1 MSLEKKVKKR
11 VEVPLVEALR
21 KYGDRDSA
29 RFHMPGHKGR
39 ELGRLFK
46 DLKKSLYKWD
56 ITEIP
61 GLDDLHQPQGPI
73 KRAQQK
79 LAQLYGADESFY
91 LVNGA
96 SSGVIAMMGAML
108 VPGDEIL
115 ISRASHRSVLSGL
128 ILTGVRPVYVNPEW
142 DKELGV
148 YTQVTPEAVAETLD
162 QNPKVKAV
170 LLTSPVYQGFCPD
183 LMAISMIVHDKKGI
197 FLVDEAQGPHFG
209 FSSAL
214 PVGAGKVADAW
225 VQSPH
230 KMLTS
235 FTQSAWLHV
244 KGNRIDQERL
254 KYFLQLVTTTSPSYI
269 FMASLDIARAVMEDR
284 GKVMTERALE
294 LAHNARQSINKLTPF
309 YCVGPEIRGKKGIYD
324 IDLSRLMVN
333 VSKAGYSGYEVEE
346 ILRKRFNIYAEYAD
360 LYNIYFLV
368 TFSNTKSDIMQLI
381 KALSGLKA
389 KAELNKSIQWPDKLP
404 RKVMEPRDA
413 FYSPGEYL
421 SLKKSRGRIV
431 KDALVPYPPGIPL
444 LMPGEVIEKEHIK
457 VLAALLK
464 SGGHCQGITL
474 EGFVH
479 VGCHLH
485 GSIYK

>member
-1 MSLEKKVKKR
+1 MKKKVKER
-11 VEVPLVEALR
+11 VEVPLIEALR

-56 ITEIP
+56 VTEIP
-61 GLDDLHQPQGPI
+61 GLDNLHQPQGPI

-79 LAQLYGADESFY
+79 LAQLYGADESYF

-96 SSGVIAMMGAML
+96 SSGVIAMMGAVL
-108 VPGDEIL
+108 APGDEIL

-128 ILTGVRPVYVNPEW
+128 ILTGARPVYVMPER
-142 DKELGV
+142 DEDLGV
-148 YTQVTPEAVAETLD
+148 YTQVTPEAVTQALIK
-162 QNPKVKAV
+162 NSNAKGM
-170 LLTSPVYQGFCPD
+170 LLTSPVYQGFSPD
-183 LMAISMIVHDKKGI
+183 LSAISQIVHSKRGVL
-197 FLVDEAQGPHFG
+197 LVDEAQGPHFG

-214 PVGAGKVADAW
+214 PTGAGQVADAW

-244 KGNRIDQERL
+244 KGNKIDRERM

-269 FMASLDIARAVMEDR
+269 LMASLDIARAVMEDQ
-284 GKVMTERALE
+284 GKILTERALE
-294 LAHNARQSINKLTPF
+294 LADNSRKYINKLTPF
-309 YCVGPEIRGKKGIYD
+309 YCVGPEIRGQKGIYD

-333 VSKAGYSGYEVEE
+333 VSKAGYTGYEVEE

-368 TFSNTKSDIMQLI
+368 TFSNTRKDIRQLI
-381 KALSGLKA
+381 KALSRLKA
-389 KAELNKSIQWPDKLP
+389 SANIQTFIHWPDKLP
-404 RKVMEPRDA
+404 TKVLEPRDA
-413 FYSPGEYL
+413 FYSPGEYI
-421 SLKKSRGRIV
+421 SLRKSRGRII
-431 KDALVPYPPGIPL
+431 KEALVPYPPGIPL
-444 LMPGEVIEKEHIK
+444 LMPGEIIEKEHIQ

-464 SGGHCQGITL
+464 SGGHCQGVTSG
-474 EGFVH
+474 EFVQ
-479 VGCHLH
+479 VVPG
-485 GSIYK
+485 I